1 MISFSSEILC
11 FKMISE
17 HGFTLPWLLRL
28 FKYLSKVILTLRSRA
43 LISLCALSGA
53 AAILRVY
60 CAVLSLDL
68 GWVR

>member
-1 MISFSSEILC
+1 MAVEALQISQQGHSD
-11 FKMISE
+11 
-17 HGFTLPWLLRL
+17 
-28 FKYLSKVILTLRSRA
+28 LRSRA

-60 CAVLSLDL
+60 CPVLSLDL